1 MISIHK
7 ESFWPI
13 YKELDDTF
21 NLVWDWSYAKLV
33 NFSQTNDIP
42 IHNWYYYQE
51 GFSPE
56 LVDAIQKTLEINEEK
71 PVIFDPF
78 AGSGTTLLVGK
89 KLGMKSYGFEINP
102 FSEFMIEAKTSN
114 YTAKGLGIVDKF

>member
-7 ESFWPI
+7 ESFWTI
-13 YKELDDTF
+13 YKDLDDTF
-21 NLVWDWSYAKLV
+21 NLVWDRSYEKLV
-33 NFSQTNDIP
+33 NFSQTSNIP

-56 LVDAIQKTLEINEEK
+56 LVETILKALEINEEK

-78 AGSGTTLLVGK
+78 AGSGTTLVESVLK
-89 KLGMKSYGFEINP
+89 NR
-102 FSEFMIEAKTSN
+102 N
-114 YTAKGLGIVDKF
+114 GLGIDFDPFSHFFKYFCVVFH